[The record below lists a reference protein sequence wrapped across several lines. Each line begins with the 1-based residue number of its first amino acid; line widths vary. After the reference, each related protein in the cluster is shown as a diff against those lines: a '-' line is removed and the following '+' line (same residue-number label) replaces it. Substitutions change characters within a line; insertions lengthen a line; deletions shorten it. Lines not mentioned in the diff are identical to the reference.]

1 MAEMITMA
9 SKFNANDVKYTSPK
23 ANSSGGKSINILN
36 KNTNSALRLSTP
48 LMLTWGASDFVD
60 SNGQGNGKYDMS
72 LQFPNDEY
80 KNDDTD
86 SFLKNMKELEDKIK
100 ADALTYSKEW
110 FGKKHPNAE
119 VINAL
124 WTPMLKYSKDKSTGD
139 FDMSKPPRLIIK
151 LPLWEGVWRCE
162 IYDVDQ
168 QRLYPD
174 VNNPTVSPLDLL
186 VKGSNVAV
194 IIQCGGLW
202 FANGKFG
209 MTWKLSQAVVQRKQ
223 TFALNGQCL
232 IQLNSSDKEKLKKA
246 PAVDSSVDPEVTTK
260 VEDSDEENDDDD
272 DEVEEEDDAP
282 SPPVKVEEVVVPP
295 PVPVPAPVPVPVPVV
310 VPEVQKVESTTTVK
324 KRVVKKKVDN

>member
-1 MAEMITMA
+1 MTEMITPA
-9 SKFNANDVKYTSPK
+9 SRFMSNDIKYTSPK
-23 ANSSGGKSINILN
+23 ANSSGGKAINILN
-36 KNTNSALRLSTP
+36 KTTNSTLRLSTP
-48 LMLTWGASDFVD
+48 LMLTWGASDYVD
-60 SNGQGNGKYDMS
+60 QNGQGNGKYEMS

-86 SFLKNMKELEDKIK
+86 LFLKNMKDMEDKIK

-124 WTPMLKYSKDKSTGD
+124 WTPMLKYSKDKHTGD
-139 FDMSKPPRLIIK
+139 YDMTKPPRLVVK

-174 VNNPTVSPLDLL
+174 VSNPAVSPLDLL

-209 MTWKLSQAVVQRKQ
+209 ITWKLSQAVVQRKQ

-246 PAVDSSVDPEVTTK
+246 PVVDSSVDVDVEVDMVSK
-260 VEDSDEENDDDD
+260 VAVEDSDEEVEEEEDEE
-272 DEVEEEDDAP
+272 EVEEEDDAP
-282 SPPVKVEEVVVPP
+282 QPPPVVEVVVPP
-295 PVPVPAPVPVPVPVV
+295 PAPVPEP
-310 VPEVQKVESTTTVK
+310 TAVK
-324 KRVVKKKVDN
+324 KRVVKKKATA

>member
-1 MAEMITMA
+1 MTEMITPA
-9 SKFNANDVKYTSPK
+9 SKFVSNDIKYTSPK
-23 ANSSGGKSINILN
+23 ANASGGKAINILN
-36 KNTNSALRLSTP
+36 KNTNSTLRLSTP
-48 LMLTWGASDFVD
+48 LMLTWGASDYVD
-60 SNGQGNGKYDMS
+60 QNGQGNGKYEMS

-86 SFLKNMKELEDKIK
+86 LFLKNMKEFEDKIK

-124 WTPMLKYSKDKSTGD
+124 WTPMLKYSKDKLSGD
-139 FDMSKPPRLIIK
+139 YDMSKPPRLVVK

-174 VNNPTVSPLDLL
+174 VSNPGVSPLDLL
-186 VKGSNVAV
+186 IKGSNVAV

-209 MTWKLSQAVVQRKQ
+209 ITWKLSQAVVQRKQ
-223 TFALNGQCL
+223 SFALNGQCL

-246 PAVDSSVDPEVTTK
+246 PALESSVEVEMASK
-260 VEDSDEENDDDD
+260 VAVEDSDDEVEVEEEEEDE
-272 DEVEEEDDAP
+272 DEVEEENDAP
-282 SPPVKVEEVVVPP
+282 AQAPPAPVVEVVVPP
-295 PVPVPAPVPVPVPVV
+295 PAPAPVVV
-310 VPEVQKVESTTTVK
+310 EASEPATVK
-324 KRVVKKKVDN
+324 KRVVKKKATA

>member
-1 MAEMITMA
+1 
-9 SKFNANDVKYTSPK
+9 
-23 ANSSGGKSINILN
+23 
-36 KNTNSALRLSTP
+36 
-48 LMLTWGASDFVD
+48 
-60 SNGQGNGKYDMS
+60 MS

-86 SFLKNMKELEDKIK
+86 LFLKNMKEFEDKIK

-124 WTPMLKYSKDKSTGD
+124 WTPMLKYSKDKLTGD
-139 FDMSKPPRLIIK
+139 YDMSKPPRLVVK

-174 VNNPTVSPLDLL
+174 VSNPGVSPLDLL
-186 VKGSNVAV
+186 IKGSNVAV

-209 MTWKLSQAVVQRKQ
+209 ITWKLSQAVVQRKQ
-223 TFALNGQCL
+223 SFALNGQCL

-246 PAVDSSVDPEVTTK
+246 PAVESSVEVEMASK
-260 VEDSDEENDDDD
+260 VAVEDSDDEVEVEEEDE

-282 SPPVKVEEVVVPP
+282 EPAPVPAPVVEVVVPP
-295 PVPVPAPVPVPVPVV
+295 PAPAPVVV
-310 VPEVQKVESTTTVK
+310 EASEPTTVK
-324 KRVVKKKVDN
+324 KRVVKKKATA

>member
-1 MAEMITMA
+1 MTEMITPA
-9 SKFNANDVKYTSPK
+9 SKFVSNDIKYTSPK
-23 ANSSGGKSINILN
+23 ANSSGGKAINILN
-36 KNTNSALRLSTP
+36 KNTNSTLRLSTP
-48 LMLTWGASDFVD
+48 LMLTWGASDYVD
-60 SNGQGNGKYDMS
+60 QNGQGNGKYEMS

-86 SFLKNMKELEDKIK
+86 LFLKNMKEFEDKIK

-124 WTPMLKYSKDKSTGD
+124 WTPMLKYSKDKLSGD
-139 FDMSKPPRLIIK
+139 YDMTKPPRLVVK

-174 VNNPTVSPLDLL
+174 VSNPGVSPLDLL
-186 VKGSNVAV
+186 IKGSNVAV

-209 MTWKLSQAVVQRKQ
+209 ITWKLSQAVVQRKQ
-223 TFALNGQCL
+223 SFALNGQCL

-246 PAVDSSVDPEVTTK
+246 PAVESTVEVEMASK
-260 VEDSDEENDDDD
+260 VAVEDSDDEEEVEEDE

-282 SPPVKVEEVVVPP
+282 APVPVVEVVVPP
-295 PVPVPAPVPVPVPVV
+295 PAPAPVVV
-310 VPEVQKVESTTTVK
+310 EASEPTVVK
-324 KRVVKKKVDN
+324 KRVVKKKAT

>member
-1 MAEMITMA
+1 MTEMITPA
-9 SKFNANDVKYTSPK
+9 SRFMSNDIKYTSPK
-23 ANSSGGKSINILN
+23 ANSSGGKAINILN
-36 KNTNSALRLSTP
+36 KTTNSTLRLSTP
-48 LMLTWGASDFVD
+48 LMLTWGASDYVD
-60 SNGQGNGKYDMS
+60 QNGQGNGKYEMS

-86 SFLKNMKELEDKIK
+86 LFLKNMKDMEDKIK

-124 WTPMLKYSKDKSTGD
+124 WTPMLKYSKDKHTGD
-139 FDMSKPPRLIIK
+139 YDMTKPPRLVVK

-174 VNNPTVSPLDLL
+174 VSNPAVSPLDLL

-209 MTWKLSQAVVQRKQ
+209 ITWKLSQAVVQRKQ

-246 PAVDSSVDPEVTTK
+246 PVVDSSVDVDVEVDMVSK
-260 VEDSDEENDDDD
+260 VAVEDSDEEVEEEEDEE
-272 DEVEEEDDAP
+272 EVEEEDDAP
-282 SPPVKVEEVVVPP
+282 QPPPVVEVVVPP
-295 PVPVPAPVPVPVPVV
+295 PAPAPV
-310 VPEVQKVESTTTVK
+310 VQASEPTAVK
-324 KRVVKKKVDN
+324 KRVVKKKTTA

>member
-1 MAEMITMA
+1 MITPA

-23 ANSSGGKSINILN
+23 ANSSGGKAINILN
-36 KNTNSALRLSTP
+36 KTTNSTLRLSTP
-48 LMLTWGASDFVD
+48 LMLTWGASDYVD
-60 SNGQGNGKYDMS
+60 QNGQGNGKYEMS

-80 KNDDTD
+80 KNDETEL
-86 SFLKNMKELEDKIK
+86 FFKNMRELEDKIK

-124 WTPMLKYSKDKSTGD
+124 WTPMLKYSKDKVTGEY
-139 FDMSKPPRLIIK
+139 DMTKPPRLVAK

-174 VNNPTVSPLDLL
+174 VSNPAVSPLDLL

-209 MTWKLSQAVVQRKQ
+209 ITWKLSQAVVQRKQ

-246 PAVDSSVDPEVTTK
+246 PVVESAVDPEMSTK
-260 VEDSDEENDDDD
+260 VEDSDDDQDEED

-282 SPPVKVEEVVVPP
+282 VQIPLPVPVPVAVSLPPTPAP
-295 PVPVPAPVPVPVPVV
+295 APVPAPVVAQSS
-310 VPEVQKVESTTTVK
+310 ETATVK
-324 KRVVKKKVDN
+324 KRVVKKKTSSD

>member
-1 MAEMITMA
+1 MITPA
-9 SKFNANDVKYTSPK
+9 SKFVSNDIKYTSPK
-23 ANSSGGKSINILN
+23 ANASGGKAINILN
-36 KNTNSALRLSTP
+36 KNTNSTLRLSTP
-48 LMLTWGASDFVD
+48 LMLTWGASDYVD
-60 SNGQGNGKYDMS
+60 QNGQGNGKYEMS
-72 LQFPNDEY
+72 LQFPNEEY

-86 SFLKNMKELEDKIK
+86 LFLKNMKEFEDKIK

-124 WTPMLKYSKDKSTGD
+124 WTPMLKYSKDKLSGD
-139 FDMSKPPRLIIK
+139 YDMSKPPRLVVK

-174 VNNPTVSPLDLL
+174 VSNPGVSPLDLL
-186 VKGSNVAV
+186 IKGSNVAV

-209 MTWKLSQAVVQRKQ
+209 ITWKLSQAVVQRKQ
-223 TFALNGQCL
+223 SFALNGQCL

-246 PAVDSSVDPEVTTK
+246 PAVESTVEVEMASK
-260 VEDSDEENDDDD
+260 VAVEDSDDEEEVEEDE

-282 SPPVKVEEVVVPP
+282 EPAPVVEVVVPP
-295 PVPVPAPVPVPVPVV
+295 PAPAPVVV
-310 VPEVQKVESTTTVK
+310 EASEPTVVK
-324 KRVVKKKVDN
+324 KRVVKKKAT

>member
-1 MAEMITMA
+1 MTEMITPA
-9 SKFNANDVKYTSPK
+9 SKFVSNDIKYTSPK
-23 ANSSGGKSINILN
+23 ANASGGKAINILN
-36 KNTNSALRLSTP
+36 KNTNSTLRLSTP
-48 LMLTWGASDFVD
+48 LMLTWGASDYVD
-60 SNGQGNGKYDMS
+60 QNGQGNGKYEMS
-72 LQFPNDEY
+72 LQFPNEEY

-86 SFLKNMKELEDKIK
+86 LFLKNMKEFEDKIK

-124 WTPMLKYSKDKSTGD
+124 WTPMLKYSKDKLSGD
-139 FDMSKPPRLIIK
+139 YDMSKPPRLVVK

-174 VNNPTVSPLDLL
+174 VSNPGVSPLDLL
-186 VKGSNVAV
+186 IKGSNVAV

-209 MTWKLSQAVVQRKQ
+209 ITWKLSQAVVQRKQ
-223 TFALNGQCL
+223 SFALNGQCL

-246 PAVDSSVDPEVTTK
+246 PAVESTVEVEMTSK
-260 VEDSDEENDDDD
+260 VAVEDSDDEEEVEEDE

-282 SPPVKVEEVVVPP
+282 EPVPLVEVVVPP
-295 PVPVPAPVPVPVPVV
+295 PAPAPVVV
-310 VPEVQKVESTTTVK
+310 EASEPTVVK
-324 KRVVKKKVDN
+324 KRVVKKKAT

>member
-1 MAEMITMA
+1 MTEMITPA
-9 SKFNANDVKYTSPK
+9 SKFVSNDIKYTTPK
-23 ANSSGGKSINILN
+23 ANASGGKAINILN
-36 KNTNSALRLSTP
+36 KTTNSTLRLSTP
-48 LMLTWGASDFVD
+48 LMLTWGASDYVD
-60 SNGQGNGKYDMS
+60 QNGQGNGKYEMS

-86 SFLKNMKELEDKIK
+86 LFLKNMKDMEDKIK

-124 WTPMLKYSKDKSTGD
+124 WTPMLKYSKDKLTGD
-139 FDMSKPPRLIIK
+139 YDMSKPPRLVVK

-174 VNNPTVSPLDLL
+174 VSNPGVSPLDLL
-186 VKGSNVAV
+186 IKGSNVAV

-209 MTWKLSQAVVQRKQ
+209 ITWKLSQAVVQRKQ
-223 TFALNGQCL
+223 SFALNGQCL
-232 IQLNSSDKEKLKKA
+232 IQLNSSDKEKLKKV
-246 PAVDSSVDPEVTTK
+246 PTVESSVEVEMASK
-260 VEDSDEENDDDD
+260 VAVEDSD
-272 DEVEEEDDAP
+272 DEVEEEEEDEDEVEEENDAP
-282 SPPVKVEEVVVPP
+282 AQAPPAPVVEVVVPP
-295 PVPVPAPVPVPVPVV
+295 PAPAPAPVVV
-310 VPEVQKVESTTTVK
+310 EASEPATVK
-324 KRVVKKKVDN
+324 KRVVKKKATA

>member
-1 MAEMITMA
+1 MTEMITPA
-9 SKFNANDVKYTSPK
+9 SKFVSNDIKYTSPK
-23 ANSSGGKSINILN
+23 ANASGGKAINILN
-36 KNTNSALRLSTP
+36 KNTNSTLRLSTP
-48 LMLTWGASDFVD
+48 LMLTWGASDYVD
-60 SNGQGNGKYDMS
+60 QNGQGNGKYEMS

-80 KNDDTD
+80 KNEDTD
-86 SFLKNMKELEDKIK
+86 LFLKNMKDFEDKIK

-124 WTPMLKYSKDKSTGD
+124 WTPMLKYSKDKHSGD
-139 FDMSKPPRLIIK
+139 YDMSKPPRLVVK

-174 VNNPTVSPLDLL
+174 VGNPAVSPLDLL
-186 VKGSNVAV
+186 IKGSNVAV

-209 MTWKLSQAVVQRKQ
+209 ITWKLSQAVVQRKQ
-223 TFALNGQCL
+223 SFALNGQCL

-246 PAVDSSVDPEVTTK
+246 PTVESTAEVEMASK
-260 VEDSDEENDDDD
+260 VAVEDSDDEEEVEEEDEE
-272 DEVEEEDDAP
+272 EVEEEDDAP
-282 SPPVKVEEVVVPP
+282 LQAPVPVPVVEVVVPP
-295 PVPVPAPVPVPVPVV
+295 PAPAPVVV
-310 VPEVQKVESTTTVK
+310 EVSEPATVK
-324 KRVVKKKVDN
+324 KRVVKKKATA

>member
-1 MAEMITMA
+1 MSEMITPA

-86 SFLKNMKELEDKIK
+86 LFLKNMKELEDKIK

-124 WTPMLKYSKDKSTGD
+124 WTPMLKYSKDKITGD
-139 FDMSKPPRLIIK
+139 YDMSKPPRLIIK

-246 PAVDSSVDPEVTTK
+246 PVADAVIDPEVSTK
-260 VEDSDEENDDDD
+260 VEDSDEEIDDVQED

-282 SPPVKVEEVVVPP
+282 AQPQVKVQEVVVPP
-295 PVPVPAPVPVPVPVV
+295 PAPAPAPVT
-310 VPEVQKVESTTTVK
+310 EIKSSESTTTVK
-324 KRVVKKKVDN
+324 KRVVKKKVSSE

>member
-1 MAEMITMA
+1 
-9 SKFNANDVKYTSPK
+9 
-23 ANSSGGKSINILN
+23 
-36 KNTNSALRLSTP
+36 
-48 LMLTWGASDFVD
+48 
-60 SNGQGNGKYDMS
+60 
-72 LQFPNDEY
+72 
-80 KNDDTD
+80 
-86 SFLKNMKELEDKIK
+86 
-100 ADALTYSKEW
+100 
-110 FGKKHPNAE
+110 
-119 VINAL
+119 
-124 WTPMLKYSKDKSTGD
+124 MLKYSKDKSTGD
-139 FDMSKPPRLIIK
+139 VDMSKPPRLIIK

-295 PVPVPAPVPVPVPVV
+295 PVPAPVPVPVV

>member
-1 MAEMITMA
+1 MAEMITPA
-9 SKFNANDVKYTSPK
+9 SKFMSNDIKYTTPK
-23 ANSSGGKSINILN
+23 ANASGGKAINILN
-36 KNTNSALRLSTP
+36 KTTNSTLRLSTP
-48 LMLTWGASDFVD
+48 LMLTWGASDYVD
-60 SNGQGNGKYDMS
+60 QNGQGNGKYEMS

-80 KNDDTD
+80 KNDDTEL
-86 SFLKNMKELEDKIK
+86 FLKNMKDMEDKIK

-124 WTPMLKYSKDKSTGD
+124 WTPMLKYSKDKLTGD
-139 FDMSKPPRLIIK
+139 YDMSKPPRLVVK

-174 VNNPTVSPLDLL
+174 VSNPGVSPLDLL
-186 VKGSNVAV
+186 IKGSNVAV
-194 IIQCGGLW
+194 IVQCGGLW

-209 MTWKLSQAVVQRKQ
+209 ITWKLSQAVVQRKQ
-223 TFALNGQCL
+223 SFALNGQCL

-246 PAVDSSVDPEVTTK
+246 PTVESSVEVEMASK
-260 VEDSDEENDDDD
+260 VAVEDSDDEEVEEEDE

-282 SPPVKVEEVVVPP
+282 APPAPVVEVVVPP
-295 PVPVPAPVPVPVPVV
+295 PAPEPVPVV
-310 VPEVQKVESTTTVK
+310 EASEPTAVK
-324 KRVVKKKVDN
+324 KRVVKKKTAV

>member
-1 MAEMITMA
+1 MAEMITPA
-9 SKFNANDVKYTSPK
+9 SKFLSNDIKYTSPK
-23 ANSSGGKSINILN
+23 ANASGGKAINILN
-36 KNTNSALRLSTP
+36 KNTNSTLRLSTP
-48 LMLTWGASDFVD
+48 LMLTWGASDYVD
-60 SNGQGNGKYDMS
+60 QNGQGNGKYEMS

-86 SFLKNMKELEDKIK
+86 LFLKNMKDLEDKIK

-124 WTPMLKYSKDKSTGD
+124 WTPMLKYSKDKLSGD
-139 FDMSKPPRLIIK
+139 YDMSKPPRLVVK

-174 VNNPTVSPLDLL
+174 VSNPGVSPLDLL
-186 VKGSNVAV
+186 IKGSNVAV

-209 MTWKLSQAVVQRKQ
+209 ITRKLSQAVVQRKQ
-223 TFALNGQCL
+223 SFALNGQCL

-246 PAVDSSVDPEVTTK
+246 PAVESSVEVEMASK
-260 VEDSDEENDDDD
+260 VAVEDSDDEVEVEEDE

-282 SPPVKVEEVVVPP
+282 EPAPVPAPVVEVVVPP
-295 PVPVPAPVPVPVPVV
+295 PAPAPVVV
-310 VPEVQKVESTTTVK
+310 EASEPATVK
-324 KRVVKKKVDN
+324 KRVVKKKASA

>member
-1 MAEMITMA
+1 MSEMITPA
-9 SKFNANDVKYTSPK
+9 SKFMSNDIKYTTPK
-23 ANSSGGKSINILN
+23 ANASGGKAINILN
-36 KNTNSALRLSTP
+36 KTTNSTLRLSTP
-48 LMLTWGASDFVD
+48 LMLTWGASDYVD
-60 SNGQGNGKYDMS
+60 QNGQGNGKYEMS

-86 SFLKNMKELEDKIK
+86 LFLKNMKDMEDKIK

-124 WTPMLKYSKDKSTGD
+124 WTPMLKYSKDKLTGD
-139 FDMSKPPRLIIK
+139 YDMSKPPRLVVK

-174 VNNPTVSPLDLL
+174 VSNPGVSPLDLL
-186 VKGSNVAV
+186 IKGSNVAV
-194 IIQCGGLW
+194 IVQCGGLW

-209 MTWKLSQAVVQRKQ
+209 ITWKLSQAVVQRKQ
-223 TFALNGQCL
+223 SFALNGQCL

-246 PAVDSSVDPEVTTK
+246 PTVESSVEVEMASK
-260 VEDSDEENDDDD
+260 VAVEDSDDEEVEEEDE

-282 SPPVKVEEVVVPP
+282 APPAPVVEVVVPP
-295 PVPVPAPVPVPVPVV
+295 PAPEPVPVV
-310 VPEVQKVESTTTVK
+310 EASEPTAVK
-324 KRVVKKKVDN
+324 KRVVKKKTAV

>member
-1 MAEMITMA
+1 MTEMITPA
-9 SKFNANDVKYTSPK
+9 SKFVSNDIKYTSPK
-23 ANSSGGKSINILN
+23 ANASGGKAINILN
-36 KNTNSALRLSTP
+36 KNTNSTLRLSTP
-48 LMLTWGASDFVD
+48 LMLTWGASDYVD
-60 SNGQGNGKYDMS
+60 QNGQGNGKYEMS
-72 LQFPNDEY
+72 LQFPNEEY

-86 SFLKNMKELEDKIK
+86 LFLKNMKEFEDKIK

-124 WTPMLKYSKDKSTGD
+124 WTPMLKYSKDKLSGD
-139 FDMSKPPRLIIK
+139 YDMSKPPRLVVK

-174 VNNPTVSPLDLL
+174 VSNPGVSPLDLL
-186 VKGSNVAV
+186 IKGSNVAV

-209 MTWKLSQAVVQRKQ
+209 ITWKLSQAVVQRKQ
-223 TFALNGQCL
+223 SFALNGQCL

-246 PAVDSSVDPEVTTK
+246 PAVESTVEVEMASK
-260 VEDSDEENDDDD
+260 VAVEDSDDEEEVEEDE

-282 SPPVKVEEVVVPP
+282 EPAPAPVPVVEVVVPP
-295 PVPVPAPVPVPVPVV
+295 PVVV
-310 VPEVQKVESTTTVK
+310 EASEPTVVK
-324 KRVVKKKVDN
+324 KRVVKKKAT

>member
-1 MAEMITMA
+1 MITPA
-9 SKFNANDVKYTSPK
+9 SKFVSNDIKYTSPK
-23 ANSSGGKSINILN
+23 ANASGGKAINILN
-36 KNTNSALRLSTP
+36 KNTNSTLRLSTP
-48 LMLTWGASDFVD
+48 LMLTWGASDYVD
-60 SNGQGNGKYDMS
+60 QNGQGNGKYEMS
-72 LQFPNDEY
+72 LQFPNEEY

-86 SFLKNMKELEDKIK
+86 LFLKNMKEFEDKIK

-124 WTPMLKYSKDKSTGD
+124 WTPMLKYSKDKLSGD
-139 FDMSKPPRLIIK
+139 YDMSKPPRLVVK

-174 VNNPTVSPLDLL
+174 VSNPGVSPLDLL
-186 VKGSNVAV
+186 IKGSNVAV

-209 MTWKLSQAVVQRKQ
+209 ITWKLSQAVVQRKQ
-223 TFALNGQCL
+223 SFALNGQCL

-246 PAVDSSVDPEVTTK
+246 PAVESTVEVEMASK
-260 VEDSDEENDDDD
+260 VAVEDSDDEEEVEEDE

-282 SPPVKVEEVVVPP
+282 EPVPVVEVVVPP
-295 PVPVPAPVPVPVPVV
+295 PAPAPVVV
-310 VPEVQKVESTTTVK
+310 EASEPTVVK
-324 KRVVKKKVDN
+324 KRVVKKKAT

>member
-1 MAEMITMA
+1 MTEMITPA
-9 SKFNANDVKYTSPK
+9 SKFMSNDIKYTTPK
-23 ANSSGGKSINILN
+23 ANASGGKAINILN
-36 KNTNSALRLSTP
+36 KTTNSTLRLSTP
-48 LMLTWGASDFVD
+48 LMLTWGASDYVD
-60 SNGQGNGKYDMS
+60 QNGQGNGKYEMS

-86 SFLKNMKELEDKIK
+86 LFLKNMKDMEDKIK

-124 WTPMLKYSKDKSTGD
+124 WTPMLKYSKDKLTGD
-139 FDMSKPPRLIIK
+139 YDMSKPPRLVVK

-174 VNNPTVSPLDLL
+174 VSNPGVSPLDLL
-186 VKGSNVAV
+186 IKGSNVAV
-194 IIQCGGLW
+194 IVQCGGLW

-209 MTWKLSQAVVQRKQ
+209 ITWKLSQAVVQRKQ
-223 TFALNGQCL
+223 SFALNGQCL

-246 PAVDSSVDPEVTTK
+246 PTVESSVEVEMASK
-260 VEDSDEENDDDD
+260 VAVEDSDDEEVEEEDE

-282 SPPVKVEEVVVPP
+282 VPAPVPAPVVEVVVPP
-295 PVPVPAPVPVPVPVV
+295 PAPEPVPVV
-310 VPEVQKVESTTTVK
+310 EASEPTAVK
-324 KRVVKKKVDN
+324 KRVVKKKTAV

>member
-1 MAEMITMA
+1 MTEMITPA
-9 SKFNANDVKYTSPK
+9 SKFVSNDIKYTSPK
-23 ANSSGGKSINILN
+23 ANSSGGKAINILN
-36 KNTNSALRLSTP
+36 KNTNSTLRLSTP
-48 LMLTWGASDFVD
+48 LMLTWGASDYVD
-60 SNGQGNGKYDMS
+60 QNGQGNGKYEMS

-80 KNDDTD
+80 KNEDTD
-86 SFLKNMKELEDKIK
+86 LFLKNMKEFEDKIK

-124 WTPMLKYSKDKSTGD
+124 WTPMLKYSKDKLSGD
-139 FDMSKPPRLIIK
+139 YDMTKPPRLVVK

-174 VNNPTVSPLDLL
+174 VNNPGVSPLDLL
-186 VKGSNVAV
+186 IKGSNVAV

-209 MTWKLSQAVVQRKQ
+209 ITWKLSQAVVQRKQ
-223 TFALNGQCL
+223 SFALNGQCL

-246 PAVDSSVDPEVTTK
+246 PAVGSSAEVEMASK
-260 VEDSDEENDDDD
+260 VAVEDSDEEVEEEDADEE
-272 DEVEEEDDAP
+272 EVEEEDDAP
-282 SPPVKVEEVVVPP
+282 EPAPPAPVVEVVVPP
-295 PVPVPAPVPVPVPVV
+295 PAPAPVVV
-310 VPEVQKVESTTTVK
+310 EASEPATVK
-324 KRVVKKKVDN
+324 KRVVKKKASA

>member
-1 MAEMITMA
+1 MSEMITPA

-23 ANSSGGKSINILN
+23 ANSSGGKAINILN
-36 KNTNSALRLSTP
+36 KTTNSTLRLSTP
-48 LMLTWGASDFVD
+48 LMLTWGASDYVD
-60 SNGQGNGKYDMS
+60 QNGQGNGKYEMS

-80 KNDDTD
+80 KNDETEL
-86 SFLKNMKELEDKIK
+86 FFKNMRELEDKIK

-124 WTPMLKYSKDKSTGD
+124 WTPMLKYSKDKISGD
-139 FDMSKPPRLIIK
+139 YDMTKPPRLVVK

-174 VNNPTVSPLDLL
+174 VSNPAVSPLDLL

-209 MTWKLSQAVVQRKQ
+209 ITWKLSQAVVQRKQ

-246 PAVDSSVDPEVTTK
+246 PVVESAVDPEMSTK
-260 VEDSDEENDDDD
+260 VDDSDDDQDEED
-272 DEVEEEDDAP
+272 DEVEEENDAP
-282 SPPVKVEEVVVPP
+282 VQIPL
-295 PVPVPAPVPVPVPVV
+295 PVPVPVAVV
-310 VPEVQKVESTTTVK
+310 LPPAPAPEVAPAQVVAQSSETTTVK
-324 KRVVKKKVDN
+324 KRVVKKKTTSD

>member
-1 MAEMITMA
+1 MITPA

-23 ANSSGGKSINILN
+23 ANSSGGKAINILN
-36 KNTNSALRLSTP
+36 KTTNSTLRLSTP
-48 LMLTWGASDFVD
+48 LMLTWGASDYVD
-60 SNGQGNGKYDMS
+60 QNGQGNGKYEMS

-80 KNDDTD
+80 KNDETEL
-86 SFLKNMKELEDKIK
+86 FFKNMRELEDKIK

-124 WTPMLKYSKDKSTGD
+124 WTPMLKYSKDKISGD
-139 FDMSKPPRLIIK
+139 YDMTKPPRLVVK

-174 VNNPTVSPLDLL
+174 VSNPAVSPLDLL

-209 MTWKLSQAVVQRKQ
+209 ITWKLSQAVVQRKQ

-246 PAVDSSVDPEVTTK
+246 PVVESAVDPEMSTK
-260 VEDSDEENDDDD
+260 VDDSDDDQDEED
-272 DEVEEEDDAP
+272 DEVEEENDAP
-282 SPPVKVEEVVVPP
+282 VQIPL
-295 PVPVPAPVPVPVPVV
+295 PVPVPVAVV
-310 VPEVQKVESTTTVK
+310 LPPAPAPEVAPAQVVAQSSETTTVK
-324 KRVVKKKVDN
+324 KRVVKKKTTSD

>member
-1 MAEMITMA
+1 MTEMITPA
-9 SKFNANDVKYTSPK
+9 SKFMSNDIKYTTPK
-23 ANSSGGKSINILN
+23 ANASGGKAINILN
-36 KNTNSALRLSTP
+36 KTTNSTLRLSTP
-48 LMLTWGASDFVD
+48 LMLTWGASDYVD
-60 SNGQGNGKYDMS
+60 QNGQGNGKYEMS

-86 SFLKNMKELEDKIK
+86 LFLKNMKDMEDKIK

-124 WTPMLKYSKDKSTGD
+124 WTPMLKYSKDKLSGD
-139 FDMSKPPRLIIK
+139 YDMSKPPRLVVK

-174 VNNPTVSPLDLL
+174 VSNPGVSPLDLL
-186 VKGSNVAV
+186 IKGSNVAV
-194 IIQCGGLW
+194 IVQCGGLW

-209 MTWKLSQAVVQRKQ
+209 ITWKLSQAVVQRKQ
-223 TFALNGQCL
+223 SFALNGQCL
-232 IQLNSSDKEKLKKA
+232 IQLNSSDKEKLKK
-246 PAVDSSVDPEVTTK
+246 PPTVESSVEVEMASK
-260 VEDSDEENDDDD
+260 VAVEDSDDEEVEEDE

-282 SPPVKVEEVVVPP
+282 EPAPVVEVVVPP
-295 PVPVPAPVPVPVPVV
+295 PAPAPVPV
-310 VPEVQKVESTTTVK
+310 VEASEPTAVK
-324 KRVVKKKVDN
+324 KRVVKKKTAV

>member
-1 MAEMITMA
+1 MSEMITPA
-9 SKFNANDVKYTSPK
+9 SKLNANDVKYTSPK

-48 LMLTWGASDFVD
+48 LMLTWGASDYVD
-60 SNGQGNGKYDMS
+60 ANGQGNGKYEMS

-86 SFLKNMKELEDKIK
+86 LFLKNMKELEDKIK

-124 WTPMLKYSKDKSTGD
+124 WTPMLKYSKDKASGD
-139 FDMSKPPRLIIK
+139 YDMTKPPRLVIK

-174 VNNPTVSPLDLL
+174 VSNPTVSPLDLL

-209 MTWKLSQAVVQRKQ
+209 ITWKLSQAVVQRKQ

-246 PAVDSSVDPEVTTK
+246 PVVDSVNDPELATK
-260 VEDSDEENDDDD
+260 VEDSDEENEEVQDEDE
-272 DEVEEEDDAP
+272 DEVEEENDAP
-282 SPPVKVEEVVVPP
+282 TPTPPPVKVPEVVVQP
-295 PVPVPAPVPVPVPVV
+295 PAPVPV
-310 VPEVQKVESTTTVK
+310 VESSETTTVK
-324 KRVVKKKVDN
+324 KRVVKKKV

>member
-1 MAEMITMA
+1 MTEMITPA
-9 SKFNANDVKYTSPK
+9 SKFMSNDIKYTTPK
-23 ANSSGGKSINILN
+23 ANSSGGKAINILN
-36 KNTNSALRLSTP
+36 KTTNSTLRLSTP
-48 LMLTWGASDFVD
+48 LMLTWGASDYVD
-60 SNGQGNGKYDMS
+60 QNGQGNGKYEMS

-86 SFLKNMKELEDKIK
+86 LFLKNMKDMEDKIK

-124 WTPMLKYSKDKSTGD
+124 WTPMLKYSKDKLTGD
-139 FDMSKPPRLIIK
+139 YDMSKPPRLVVK

-174 VNNPTVSPLDLL
+174 VSNPGVSPLDLL
-186 VKGSNVAV
+186 IKGSNVAV

-209 MTWKLSQAVVQRKQ
+209 ITWKLSQAVVQRKQ
-223 TFALNGQCL
+223 SFALNGQCL

-246 PAVDSSVDPEVTTK
+246 PTVESNVEVEMASK
-260 VEDSDEENDDDD
+260 VAVEDSDEEIEEEDDDE

-282 SPPVKVEEVVVPP
+282 EPSPPVPVVEVVVPP
-295 PVPVPAPVPVPVPVV
+295 PAPAPVPV
-310 VPEVQKVESTTTVK
+310 VEATEPATVK
-324 KRVVKKKVDN
+324 KRVVKKKTAV

>member
-1 MAEMITMA
+1 MAEMITPA
-9 SKFNANDVKYTSPK
+9 SKFLSNDIKYTSPK
-23 ANSSGGKSINILN
+23 ANASGGKAINILN
-36 KNTNSALRLSTP
+36 KNTNSTLRLSTP
-48 LMLTWGASDFVD
+48 LMLTWGASDYVD
-60 SNGQGNGKYDMS
+60 QNGQGNGKYEMS

-80 KNDDTD
+80 KNDDTEL
-86 SFLKNMKELEDKIK
+86 FLKNMKDLEDKIK

-124 WTPMLKYSKDKSTGD
+124 WTPMLKYSKDKLSGD
-139 FDMSKPPRLIIK
+139 YDMTKPPRLVVK

-174 VNNPTVSPLDLL
+174 VSNPGVSPLDLL
-186 VKGSNVAV
+186 IKGSNVAV

-209 MTWKLSQAVVQRKQ
+209 ITWKLSQAVVQRKQ
-223 TFALNGQCL
+223 SFALNGQCL

-246 PAVDSSVDPEVTTK
+246 PAVESNVEVEMASK
-260 VEDSDEENDDDD
+260 VAVEDSDDEVEEEE

-282 SPPVKVEEVVVPP
+282 TPAPAPVVEVVVPP
-295 PVPVPAPVPVPVPVV
+295 PAPAPAPAPVVV
-310 VPEVQKVESTTTVK
+310 EVSEPATVK
-324 KRVVKKKVDN
+324 KRVVKKKATA

>member
-1 MAEMITMA
+1 MITPA

-23 ANSSGGKSINILN
+23 ANSSGGKAINILN
-36 KNTNSALRLSTP
+36 KTTNSTLRLSTP
-48 LMLTWGASDFVD
+48 LMLTWGASDYVD
-60 SNGQGNGKYDMS
+60 QNGQGNGKYEMS

-80 KNDDTD
+80 KNDETEL
-86 SFLKNMKELEDKIK
+86 FFKNMRELEDKIK

-124 WTPMLKYSKDKSTGD
+124 WTPMLKYSKDKVTGD
-139 FDMSKPPRLIIK
+139 YDMTKPPRLVVK

-174 VNNPTVSPLDLL
+174 VSNPAVSPLDLL

-209 MTWKLSQAVVQRKQ
+209 ITWKLSQAVVQRKQ

-246 PAVDSSVDPEVTTK
+246 PVVESAVDHEMSTK
-260 VEDSDEENDDDD
+260 VEDSDDDQDEED

-282 SPPVKVEEVVVPP
+282 VQIPLPVPVPVAVSLPPTPAP
-295 PVPVPAPVPVPVPVV
+295 APVPAPVVAQSS
-310 VPEVQKVESTTTVK
+310 ETATVK
-324 KRVVKKKVDN
+324 KRVVKKKTSSD

>member
-1 MAEMITMA
+1 MSEMITPA

-23 ANSSGGKSINILN
+23 ANSSGGKAINILN
-36 KNTNSALRLSTP
+36 KTTNSTLRLSTP
-48 LMLTWGASDFVD
+48 LMLTWGASDYVD
-60 SNGQGNGKYDMS
+60 QNGQGNGKYEMS

-80 KNDDTD
+80 KNDETEL
-86 SFLKNMKELEDKIK
+86 FFKNMRELEDKIK

-124 WTPMLKYSKDKSTGD
+124 WTPMLKYSKDKVTGD
-139 FDMSKPPRLIIK
+139 YDMTKPPRLVVK

-174 VNNPTVSPLDLL
+174 VSNPAVSPLDLL

-209 MTWKLSQAVVQRKQ
+209 ITWKLSQAVVQRKQ

-246 PAVDSSVDPEVTTK
+246 PVVESAVDHEMSTK
-260 VEDSDEENDDDD
+260 VEDSDDDQDEED

-282 SPPVKVEEVVVPP
+282 VQIPLPVPVPVAVSLPPTPAP
-295 PVPVPAPVPVPVPVV
+295 APVPAPVVAQSS
-310 VPEVQKVESTTTVK
+310 ETATVK
-324 KRVVKKKVDN
+324 KRVVKKKTSSD

>member
-1 MAEMITMA
+1 MAEMITLA
-9 SKFNANDVKYTSPK
+9 SKFMSNDIKYTSPK
-23 ANSSGGKSINILN
+23 ANASGGKSINILN
-36 KNTNSALRLSTP
+36 KTTNSALRLSTP
-48 LMLTWGASDFVD
+48 LMLTWGASDYVD
-60 SNGQGNGKYDMS
+60 QNGQGNGKYEMS

-86 SFLKNMKELEDKIK
+86 LFLKNMKDMEEKIK

-124 WTPMLKYSKDKSTGD
+124 WTPMLKYSKDKQTGD
-139 FDMSKPPRLIIK
+139 YDMSKPPRLVIK

-174 VNNPTVSPLDLL
+174 VSNPGVSPIDLL

-209 MTWKLSQAVVQRKQ
+209 ITWKLSQAVVQRKQ
-223 TFALNGQCL
+223 SFALNGQCL
-232 IQLNSSDKEKLKKA
+232 IQLNSSDKEKLKKT
-246 PAVDSSVDPEVTTK
+246 PVTDSSLDVDMTSKVT
-260 VEDSDEENDDDD
+260 VEDSDEEVEVEDEDQEEDD

-282 SPPVKVEEVVVPP
+282 QPEPEPVVEVVLPP
-295 PVPVPAPVPVPVPVV
+295 PAPAPV
-310 VPEVQKVESTTTVK
+310 VQAIEPTTVK
-324 KRVVKKKVDN
+324 KRVVKKKATV